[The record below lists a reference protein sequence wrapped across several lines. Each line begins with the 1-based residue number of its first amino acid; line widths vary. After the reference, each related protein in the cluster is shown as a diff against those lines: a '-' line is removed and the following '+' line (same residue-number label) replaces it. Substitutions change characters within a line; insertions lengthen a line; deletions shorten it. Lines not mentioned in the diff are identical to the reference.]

1 MDTFPNLKDATGA
14 PDDPMELF
22 EQWLADAGKSEP
34 DDPNAMAVATI
45 DAENRPSVR
54 ILLLKGWDD
63 QGFVFYTN
71 RESSKGL
78 ALAAHPL
85 AALCFYWKTLGR
97 QIRIDG
103 SVERVSDAESDDY
116 YNSRPIGSRIGAWAS
131 RQSRPLE
138 NRMELIDR
146 VNEFTNKYHD
156 QESIPRPPHW
166 GGYRVIPR
174 TIEFWHAGESRL
186 HTRVLYTKTGDGWSR
201 QMLYP

>member
-1 MDTFPNLKDATGA
+1 MDTFSDLENTSSA
-14 PDDPMELF
+14 PDNPLELF
-22 EQWLADAGKSEP
+22 GEWLADAGKSEP

-116 YNSRPIGSRIGAWAS
+116 YNSRPIGSQIGAWAS

-146 VNEFTNKYHD
+146 VSEFTNKYHD
-156 QESIPRPPHW
+156 QESIPRPPYW

-174 TIEFWHAGESRL
+174 TIEFWHAGENRL
-186 HTRVLYTKTGDGWSR
+186 HTRVLYTKTEDGWSR